1 MNTIQRLFVMA
12 AMALTAQLV
21 TACSGDGT
29 AVAERPN
36 FLILMSDNHSSEHLG
51 SYGDPVVATP
61 NIDRVAEQG
70 VRFSNAFASAPS
82 CTPAR
87 ASMLTGQDI
96 WRLEEGANLHGI
108 LPSKFQVYP
117 DLLEDGGYLVGYE
130 GKGWGPGNWK
140 DAGRSRNPAGDKYR
154 SFEEFYVEREDGQPF
169 MYWFSSRN
177 PHRPYPEDG
186 GKKATI
192 DVDKIVVPPYLPDSP
207 ESRADI
213 ADYFAEIQDFDDE
226 VGALIAKLEATG
238 ETENTIIIVASDNGW
253 QMPRGLANLYTMGTK
268 IPMIISMPQQ
278 FREGRVVEDFVS
290 LNDLAPTFLE
300 LADVPVPESMTAKSL
315 VNILESQESGV
326 IEPERDFFV
335 TARERHAYVRF
346 DGGGFGGRA
355 IQTRDYL
362 YIRNYEHENWP
373 AGDPPLF
380 GDVDAHMLEYACPT
394 KMHILLNRETPE
406 GKYFFDL
413 AFAKRPEEELYDLKE
428 DPYQLNNVA
437 GDVNYR
443 AVRDEMAGRLN
454 DFLTETGDPRVVG
467 GDKKWLGAKYYAT
480 RDFNPRPSEAAR
492 ELLGLEEEYAYEIV
506 EPDTANDHQ

>member
-1 MNTIQRLFVMA
+1 MN
-12 AMALTAQLV
+12 
-21 TACSGDGT
+21 
-29 AVAERPN
+29 
-36 FLILMSDNHSSEHLG
+36 
-51 SYGDPVVATP
+51 SYGNSGAC
-61 NIDRVAEQG
+61 R
-70 VRFSNAFASAPS
+70 
-82 CTPAR
+82 
-87 ASMLTGQDI
+87 I
-96 WRLEEGANLHGI
+96 WACCQKCRL
-108 LPSKFQVYP
+108 S
-117 DLLEDGGYLVGYE
+117 
-130 GKGWGPGNWK
+130 
-140 DAGRSRNPAGDKYR
+140 
-154 SFEEFYVEREDGQPF
+154 
-169 MYWFSSRN
+169 
-177 PHRPYPEDG
+177 
-186 GKKATI
+186 KKATI

-362 YIRNYEHENWP
+362 YIRY
-373 AGDPPLF
+373 
-380 GDVDAHMLEYACPT
+380 PT
-394 KMHILLNRETPE
+394 HQCRYSYLRCS
-406 GKYFFDL
+406 GFDL
-413 AFAKRPEEELYDLKE
+413 QPGLMSPTS
-428 DPYQLNNVA
+428 PYRNE
-437 GDVNYR
+437 
-443 AVRDEMAGRLN
+443 AVLLVFE
-454 DFLTETGDPRVVG
+454 
-467 GDKKWLGAKYYAT
+467 
-480 RDFNPRPSEAAR
+480 AR
-492 ELLGLEEEYAYEIV
+492 ER
-506 EPDTANDHQ
+506 PHW